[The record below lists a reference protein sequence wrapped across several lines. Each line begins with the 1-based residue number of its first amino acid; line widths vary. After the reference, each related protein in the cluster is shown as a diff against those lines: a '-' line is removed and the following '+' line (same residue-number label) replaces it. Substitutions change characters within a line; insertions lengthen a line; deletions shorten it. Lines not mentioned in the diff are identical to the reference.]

1 LLLRLVDGSIPLAQN
16 ATPGIAFSEAMSE
29 PSAVERI
36 KERSNYL
43 RGTIA
48 AGLADEATGAIAE
61 DDTQLTKF
69 HGVYQQDDRD
79 LRNERARQK
88 LEPAF
93 SFMARVR
100 VPGGVVTSRQW
111 LALDELARTHAN
123 GTLRL
128 TTRQSFQFHG
138 IIKRDLKETIAGINQ
153 ALLDTLAACGD
164 VNRNDMCSPLPEQ
177 SAVHREAYAWARHIS
192 DHLTPHTSAYHEI
205 WLDGEKVGGAADE
218 EPIYGKTYLPR
229 KFKMAVVVPPVN
241 DVDVFAQDL
250 GFIALA
256 RDGRLEGFNVVVGG
270 GLGMSHGEPA
280 TYPRLADVI
289 GRCAPE
295 QAIAVSEH
303 VVGVQRDYGDRTN
316 RKHARLKYTI
326 ADLGLEWFKDELEHR
341 LGFALAPAE
350 PVEFATHGDRYG
362 WIRGDDGR
370 WHLTLFVENGRLAD
384 FPARPLLTGL
394 RRIAAVHDGELRLTP
409 NQNVI
414 VSGVAPEKRPAI
426 DALLASHGLT
436 NGTGVSELRRN
447 AMACVALP
455 SCGLAMAEAE
465 RYLPDLITRLE
476 GLAARHGLADEP
488 IVVRMTGC
496 PNGCAR
502 PYLAEIG
509 LVGKAPGRYNLYLGA
524 DFAGRRH
531 HRLYREN
538 ADEPEILSSLEPIFA
553 RYAGER
559 LAQERF
565 GDFVVRA
572 GYV

>member
-1 LLLRLVDGSIPLAQN
+1 
-16 ATPGIAFSEAMSE
+16 MSE
-29 PSAVERI
+29 PSVVERV
-36 KERSNYL
+36 KQKSDYL

-48 AGLADEATGAIAE
+48 QGLADEATGALAE
-61 DDTQLTKF
+61 DDTHLTKF

-88 LEPAF
+88 LEPAY

-100 VPGGVVTSRQW
+100 VPGGIVTPRQW

-128 TTRQSFQFHG
+128 TTRQAFQLHG
-138 IIKRDLKETIAGINQ
+138 IIKRDLKATIAGIDQ
-153 ALLDTLAACGD
+153 TLLDTLAACGD
-164 VNRNDMCSPLPEQ
+164 VNRNVMCSPLPEQ
-177 SAVHREAYAWARHIS
+177 SAVHAQAFAWACRIS
-192 DHLTPHTSAYHEI
+192 EHLTPRTSAYHEI
-205 WLDGEKVGGAADE
+205 WLDGEKVGGRDE
-218 EPIYGKTYLPR
+218 EPIYGATYLPR
-229 KFKMAVVVPPVN
+229 KFKTSVVVPPVN

-250 GFIALA
+250 GLIALA
-256 RDGRLEGFNVVVGG
+256 KDGRLTGFNVSVGG
-270 GLGMSHGEPA
+270 GLGMSHGEAA

-289 GRCAPE
+289 GSCTPDRV
-295 QAIAVSEH
+295 IAVSEH
-303 VVGVQRDYGDRTN
+303 VVAIQRDYGDRSN

-326 ADLGLEWFKDELEHR
+326 ADRGVPWFKNELERR

-350 PVEFATHGDRYG
+350 PVEFVTHGDRYG

-370 WHLTLFVENGRLAD
+370 WHLTIFVENGRIAD

-394 RRIAAVHDGELRLTP
+394 RRIAAVHEGELRLTP

-414 VSGVAPEKRPAI
+414 VSGVVPEKRPTI
-426 DALLASHGLT
+426 DALLAAHGLT

-476 GLAARHGLADEP
+476 ALVARHGLADEP

-524 DFAGRRH
+524 DFTGQRLNK
-531 HRLYREN
+531 LYREN
-538 ADEPEILSSLEPIFA
+538 ADEREILASLEPIVERFA
-553 RYAGER
+553 RER
-559 LAQERF
+559 ESRERF